1 MGEFKSSIPKR
12 PIDFQIEDYVRSI
25 QMVDINN
32 NQPPSIVVPIL
43 IYHGAKK
50 WRYKRLYDYF
60 AKYLPETILE
70 YVSFP
75 KYIVIDLQAMS
86 DAEIASALD
95 LGELRAAFVA
105 LKHAQD
111 KNFFQQHL
119 AEILKFV
126 EDSNPS
132 LLFQTYL
139 KMLLEYSQRRSKL
152 EGKKFDKIV
161 EQLNPVKKMATKF
174 KTIFDVAE
182 EKAMERGM
190 EKGIAISEAKIQD
203 TKRKMIE
210 VLIRNTQLLD
220 AQIAKELEVPI
231 TLVKTIR
238 TSFTNL
244 NN

>member
-1 MGEFKSSIPKR
+1 MC
-12 PIDFQIEDYVRSI
+12 
-25 QMVDINN
+25 
-32 NQPPSIVVPIL
+32 
-43 IYHGAKK
+43 
-50 WRYKRLYDYF
+50 
-60 AKYLPETILE
+60 
-70 YVSFP
+70 
-75 KYIVIDLQAMS
+75 
-86 DAEIASALD
+86 
-95 LGELRAAFVA
+95 AAFVA

-119 AEILKFV
+119 GEILKFV
-126 EDSNPS
+126 EDSKPS

-139 KMLLEYSQRRSKL
+139 RMLMEYSQRRSKL